1 MFAALLIFAAELIEE
16 EEPSKVPFYVL
27 GGLAACWAI
36 LLFAVG
42 MRSPNFP
49 GSAAAQRGVIT
60 VSFVLVAA
68 TMASAVLTS

>member
-36 LLFAVG
+36 VLFAVG
-42 MRSPNFP
+42 MRSPDFP